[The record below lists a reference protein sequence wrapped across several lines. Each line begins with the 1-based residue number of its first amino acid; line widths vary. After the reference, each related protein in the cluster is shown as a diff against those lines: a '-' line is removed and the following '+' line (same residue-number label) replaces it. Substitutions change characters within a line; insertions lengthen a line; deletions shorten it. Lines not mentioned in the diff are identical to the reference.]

1 MGIVAYLQKPVRQ
14 SELYSCLTAVMAQVV
29 RGDPNKAQDL
39 VTRYSL
45 RETEA
50 RLKEKPALSGIRILV
65 AEDNAVNQKVALG
78 QLRSLGYQAETVPN
92 GKVVLKLMA
101 KEHFD
106 LILMDCQMPVMN
118 GFETTEEIRRREST
132 QQTNGPGLPGTLN
145 ARRTII
151 IAMTADALEG
161 DREKC
166 LAAGMDD
173 YLSKP
178 IRSDEL
184 RLKLEQ
190 WTKPTNTPLG
200 GKQNGSKVK
209 PPAFTGEL
217 SVIDLSVLAGHR
229 EIQQPD
235 QADFVTELIDL
246 FLKDT
251 VSHLKILREAVS
263 KNDDNELRRVAHMLK
278 GGSANIGA
286 ARMTALYEEL
296 ETKKLAKG
304 EAATLVS
311 KIENEFEG
319 VREALNAERR

>member
-1 MGIVAYLQKPVRQ
+1 
-14 SELYSCLTAVMAQVV
+14 
-29 RGDPNKAQDL
+29 
-39 VTRYSL
+39 
-45 RETEA
+45 
-50 RLKEKPALSGIRILV
+50 
-65 AEDNAVNQKVALG
+65 
-78 QLRSLGYQAETVPN
+78 
-92 GKVVLKLMA
+92 
-101 KEHFD
+101 
-106 LILMDCQMPVMN
+106 
-118 GFETTEEIRRREST
+118 
-132 QQTNGPGLPGTLN
+132 
-145 ARRTII
+145 
-151 IAMTADALEG
+151 
-161 DREKC
+161 

-296 ETKKLAKG
+296 ETKKLANG

-319 VREALNAERR
+319 VREALKAERR